1 MNRLEVETFM
11 NHIYQ
16 DQRCVF
22 CNSNSLDVALYDDD
36 EKCPERE
43 EDFVYTTETGDEGP
57 RDKRFAKR
65 YDFFGYKIDLS
76 NVQEGYDLFD
86 EYRKNN
92 S

>member
-1 MNRLEVETFM
+1 M

-22 CNSNSLDVALYDDD
+22 CNANSLDVALYNDD
-36 EKCPERE
+36 EKCPECE

-65 YDFFGYKIDLS
+65 YDFFGCEIDLS
-76 NVQEGYDLFD
+76 NVQEGCDFFD

-92 S
+92 NTF

>member
-1 MNRLEVETFM
+1 M

-22 CNSNSLDVALYDDD
+22 CNANSLDVALYNDD

-57 RDKRFAKR
+57 RDERFAKR
-65 YDFFGYKIDLS
+65 YDFFGYELDLS

-92 S
+92 NTFKHLSKRG